1 MVEAS
6 PVKFY
11 LAKYFLLVIALLQ
24 WVIGAILLYLDEFTF
39 FNLTIDGLFILVGVL
54 LIFLFVRFNEKLK
67 RVAIGK
73 NKFVILEG
81 HYNIR
86 FEWPEVRYIR
96 IVPFLNLCKVKFRGK
111 KGSLYFF
118 STKNVRSALE
128 RLSMH
133 SGNKKKPES
142 IVDK

>member
-11 LAKYFLLVIALLQ
+11 FAKYFLLVIAILQ
-24 WVIGAILLYLDEFTF
+24 WTIGAILLYLDEFTF
-39 FNLTIDGLFILVGVL
+39 FNLTIDGLFILLGVL
-54 LIFLFVRFNEKLK
+54 LIFLFIRFNEKLK

-133 SGNKKKPES
+133 SGKKKPED
-142 IVDK
+142 IVNK

>member
-11 LAKYFLLVIALLQ
+11 FAKYFLLAVALVQLMTGF
-24 WVIGAILLYLDEFTF
+24 VLLYLDEFTL
-39 FNLTIDGLFILVGVL
+39 FNFAFDSMF
-54 LIFLFVRFNEKLK
+54 IFLGILLVILFAKVSEKIK

-86 FEWPEVRYIR
+86 FEWPEVKSIQ
-96 IVPFLNLCKVKFRGK
+96 IVPILNLCRVRFRGK
-111 KGSLYFF
+111 KDNLYFF
-118 STKNVRSALE
+118 STATVRSALE
-128 RLSMH
+128 KLSVRAEK
-133 SGNKKKPES
+133 SKTLSRSVN
-142 IVDK
+142 